1 MNIPREHSICQN
13 VVVVGGVG
21 DVARRK
27 LSSLTFWMGKEE
39 SLQDGKSKM
48 CQLSV
53 EATETCFDMLI

>member
-27 LSSLTFWMGKEE
+27 LSSL
-39 SLQDGKSKM
+39 LDGERGIFARWEVED
-48 CQLSV
+48 LSA
-53 EATETCFDMLI
+53 EC